1 MKLIASWEIPVK
13 TVSESNRSEHWAK
26 KAKRHKLQK
35 RWVKATWP
43 HAMPPLDPEAT
54 YTICIT
60 RIAPRVLDLHDNLPS
75 SVKWILDGICDNL
88 YPGLAIGQADSA
100 KNLKWA
106 YYQIKRNPKEYAV
119 QVQIWKN
126 E

>member
-13 TVSESNRSEHWAK
+13 TVSEANSSEHWTK

-35 RWVKATWP
+35 RWVRTTYP
-43 HAMPPLDPEAT
+43 CDMPPPDPEAI

-60 RIAPRVLDLHDNLPS
+60 RLAPRALDDHDNLPTS
-75 SVKWILDGICDNL
+75 LKYIADAISEQM